1 MIICILMLTI
11 AEEPQK
17 CGVDIAEYVSNKT
30 LCCAHVHMS
39 IFIIRT
45 YFQTLKE
52 SHIMCCN
59 NVVLM
64 WTGLQ
69 DCVQR
74 RPAHPRHQPGVLGAG
89 GAGRHLQVVLQ
100 DPSDRYRV
108 VSRALI

>member
-1 MIICILMLTI
+1 
-11 AEEPQK
+11 
-17 CGVDIAEYVSNKT
+17 
-30 LCCAHVHMS
+30 
-39 IFIIRT
+39 
-45 YFQTLKE
+45 
-52 SHIMCCN
+52 MCCN

-64 WTGLQ
+64 LTGLQ

-108 VSRALI
+108 VSRALNEGSRSFKTPTRTFSGLKAPTSAFTFKTLLRQLRHYAKQVLTPRSLNVKLGP